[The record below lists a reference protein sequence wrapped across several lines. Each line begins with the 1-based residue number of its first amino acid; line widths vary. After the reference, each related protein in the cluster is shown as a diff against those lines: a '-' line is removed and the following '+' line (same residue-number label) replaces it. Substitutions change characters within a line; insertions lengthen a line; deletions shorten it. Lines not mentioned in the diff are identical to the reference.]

1 MIVSLVSSDGKLYQ
15 VDEAVARRS
24 GVIYTVLE
32 DIGNQKPIPLL
43 NVPSHVLK
51 KVIEYCEYHRG
62 DPLPPQDA
70 EWTTSAGTEL
80 VRRKV
85 VISDWD
91 KKFIECGQEL
101 LFEIIQAASYLD
113 IKSLLDLGCKT
124 VANMMTG
131 KSVEDIRALFHIEND
146 FTPEEETAMQVERSE
161 IEMLY
166 NMMGKSLE
174 DRADTPVSPGPLH
187 GKARRRLGSLHY

>member
-51 KVIEYCEYHRG
+51 QVIEYCEHHRS
-62 DPLPPQDA
+62 DPLPQDA
-70 EWTTSAGTEL
+70 EWSSPARVEL
-80 VRRKV
+80 VRRKA

-91 KKFIECGQEL
+91 KKFINCDQTL

-113 IKSLLDLGCKT
+113 IKPLLDLGCKT

-146 FTPEEETAMQVERSE
+146 FTPEEETAIQVERSE
-161 IEMLY
+161 FESLY
-166 NMMGKSLE
+166 NIMIKSM
-174 DRADTPVSPGPLH
+174 AGVNAPVTSLPVP
-187 GKARRRLGSLHY
+187 GKARRRLRASH